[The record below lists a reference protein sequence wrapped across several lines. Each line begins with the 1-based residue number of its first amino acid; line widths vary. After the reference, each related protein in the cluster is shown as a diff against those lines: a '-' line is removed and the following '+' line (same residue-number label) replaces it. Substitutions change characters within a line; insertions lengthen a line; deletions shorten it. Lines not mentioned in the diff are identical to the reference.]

1 MWSIMLTLWVCQD
14 RSTAQNLIV
23 GVTQGWSLS
32 PAISLSGRHLWETFW
47 GLSKILQWK
56 SSACSLHC
64 NQNIYTASLHDTTG
78 GVRHSPYTAYM
89 EQWKTKL
96 EHGVLVDGYNFIKLI
111 IGGVG
116 KNILD
121 CKKRLKVSLKF
132 ESSFPLKQWPELK
145 VEPGRSY

>member
-1 MWSIMLTLWVCQD
+1 MIYDVD
-14 RSTAQNLIV
+14 IV
-23 GVTQGWSLS
+23 GVLRSLNGTKLDIWRNS
-32 PAISLSGRHLWETFW
+32 RMESESCNFLVWTPPMRDLLRVIKNPSVEEQRLFAT
-47 GLSKILQWK
+47 LQPEY
-56 SSACSLHC
+56 L
-64 NQNIYTASLHDTTG
+64 TASLHDTTG

-121 CKKRLKVSLKF
+121 CKKRLKVFCPQALT
-132 ESSFPLKQWPELK
+132 
-145 VEPGRSY
+145 